1 MKPLNIIAWGN
12 DSGSKSWRLVDPF
25 KYLRRKGINARVSS
39 NGINKREIAWAD
51 ICIVQSCTD
60 KEGIAL
66 LYRYQQEYGKKI
78 VVECDDWLELNEDSP
93 FNVEHDLAEAQFVI
107 SRTMKMADMVT
118 TTTPYLAKRLKAFNK
133 KTTVLGNY
141 IDLDRWDLNYLPND
155 TGRIRIGWAGS
166 ITHLE
171 DMKMIV
177 PVMRRIYKE
186 FKSIQ
191 LVIVGDPRVAWLFNG
206 LPTEL
211 CDGVPF
217 EVWPSKLYSLRLDIG
232 LAPLRD
238 TEFNRCKSN
247 IKWQEYSIASIP
259 GIYSPIVYPLPNDHF
274 DGVYGQIAETQEQWY
289 RCLKNYITCKNLR
302 LDIANKARSCVTT
315 SYTLKTNIND
325 WIRAYK
331 KLTQSKKKGRI

>member
-141 IDLDRWDLNYLPND
+141 IDLDRWDLN
-155 TGRIRIGWAGS
+155 
-166 ITHLE
+166 
-171 DMKMIV
+171 
-177 PVMRRIYKE
+177 
-186 FKSIQ
+186 
-191 LVIVGDPRVAWLFNG
+191 
-206 LPTEL
+206 
-211 CDGVPF
+211 
-217 EVWPSKLYSLRLDIG
+217 
-232 LAPLRD
+232 
-238 TEFNRCKSN
+238 
-247 IKWQEYSIASIP
+247 
-259 GIYSPIVYPLPNDHF
+259 
-274 DGVYGQIAETQEQWY
+274 
-289 RCLKNYITCKNLR
+289 
-302 LDIANKARSCVTT
+302 
-315 SYTLKTNIND
+315 
-325 WIRAYK
+325 
-331 KLTQSKKKGRI
+331 